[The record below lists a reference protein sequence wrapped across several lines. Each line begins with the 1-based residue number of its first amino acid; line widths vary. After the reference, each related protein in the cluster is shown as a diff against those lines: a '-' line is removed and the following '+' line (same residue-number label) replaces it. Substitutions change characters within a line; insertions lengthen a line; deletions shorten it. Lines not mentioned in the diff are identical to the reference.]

1 MIRHEPRRLGRLP
14 RVLLASAALT
24 VGAGAPGC
32 SDDAP
37 RGGAPPP
44 GVSCSSVATAATSDA
59 AKAAVASAAAGSC
72 VVLTGASFAGPFDV
86 RAGVALVAEA
96 GKRVTI
102 TGGTAQAPALS
113 LGEGSV
119 VAGLDVIDAGG
130 VGVAVRA
137 ASARLSDVKVTGAKN
152 AALAVLCRESATPGC
167 AGGTVSIEG
176 TSLEKSSLGLWASGA
191 HVVMK
196 GGRSGDHA
204 ASTGIAGASGVVAV
218 EGAKLEL
225 DGVTVEKN
233 QGTGVLVDGAATVAS
248 IKNATIAEN
257 AERGVWAQ
265 RVAGTLDAPALRIE
279 GTQISK
285 NRITGVGGVA
295 ARGIIIV
302 GGLVAKTVATPIAT
316 NLSGTEDVG
325 DGVGL
330 FDGSGDL
337 KLEGVALEDNAR
349 AAGVFDTLAPRGII
363 IVGGIGAKVTA
374 GGSGLKL
381 VVQNSKDADVRIPE
395 VDRSTPAAAL
405 GVSAPKL
412 TLPSVL

>member
-1 MIRHEPRRLGRLP
+1 MTRPATRRLSRLP

-32 SDDAP
+32 SDDASS
-37 RGGAPPP
+37 GGAPPA

-59 AKAAVASAAAGSC
+59 AKAAVASAAPGSC
-72 VVLTGASFAGPFDV
+72 VVLTGASFAGPFEV
-86 RAGVALVAEA
+86 RAGVSLVAEA

-102 TGGTAQAPALS
+102 TGAAAGPTLT
-113 LGEGSV
+113 LGEGSLA
-119 VAGLDVIDAGG
+119 AGLDVVDAGG
-130 VGVAVRA
+130 VGIAVRA
-137 ASARLSDVKVTGAKN
+137 ANARLSDVKVSGAKN
-152 AALAVLCRESATPGC
+152 AALAVLCNESATPGC
-167 AGGTVSIEG
+167 ARGAVSIEG
-176 TSLEKSSLGLWASGA
+176 TSLEKSALGLWVSGA

-233 QGTGVLVDGAATVAS
+233 QGTGVLVDGATTVAS
-248 IKNATIAEN
+248 IKNGTISEN

-265 RVAGTLDAPALRIE
+265 RLAGTLDAPALRIE

-302 GGLVAKTVATPIAT
+302 GGIVAKTVATPIAT
-316 NLSGTEDVG
+316 NLAGTEDVG

-330 FDGSGDL
+330 FDGSSDL
-337 KLEGVALEDNAR
+337 KLDGVALEDNGR